1 MTRVITMSRPPSYE
15 ELYPAPAPAPAV
27 ETAVLGPGSRIPQ
40 RYRDTFHS
48 EPPPSATFFT
58 R

>member
-1 MTRVITMSRPPSYE
+1 MSRPPSYE

-27 ETAVLGPGSRIPQ
+27 ETAVLGPGSKIPQ